1 MTNEERKTALL
12 DLWHDIAMDRDLQVH
27 LRLKASEHEARALG
41 LIGNDPGITILNEP
55 DQTEK
60 ELKKLTI
67 RQLEAI
73 ALASDE
79 TLGKTT
85 APEGAETQSKRKD
98 DQTIV
103 DGSSTPENARKTPNT
118 ANGQTE
124 AQK

>member
-12 DLWHDIAMDRDLQVH
+12 DLWHNIATDKSLQVH

-67 RQLEAI
+67 RQLEAL

-79 TLGKTT
+79 TLGKSTS
-85 APEGAETQSKRKD
+85 PEGAETQSQDKNAITTTTEVKA
-98 DQTIV
+98 
-103 DGSSTPENARKTPNT
+103 PENASKGPNT
-118 ANGQTE
+118 ANGQME
-124 AQK
+124 AKK

>member
-12 DLWHDIAMDRDLQVH
+12 DLWHNIATDKSLQVH

-73 ALASDE
+73 AMASDE

-85 APEGAETQSKRKD
+85 APEGAETQSQGENDTTPTTEVKA
-98 DQTIV
+98 
-103 DGSSTPENARKTPNT
+103 PENASKGPNT
-118 ANGQTE
+118 ANGQNE
-124 AQK
+124 VQK

>member
-12 DLWHDIAMDRDLQVH
+12 DLWHNIATDKSLQVH

-85 APEGAETQSKRKD
+85 APEGAETQSQGKND
-98 DQTIV
+98 
-103 DGSSTPENARKTPNT
+103 KTPVKQDTAPVKGPKEAIT
-118 ANGQTE
+118 ANAQKE

>member
-12 DLWHDIAMDRDLQVH
+12 DLWHDIAMDYSLQVS

-41 LIGNDPGITILNEP
+41 LIGNEPGITILNEP

-79 TLGKTT
+79 TIGKSTT
-85 APEGAETQSKRKD
+85 PEGAETQSKSKND
-98 DQTIV
+98 
-103 DGSSTPENARKTPNT
+103 KTPVQEDKTPVKGSQGPIT
-118 ANGQTE
+118 AKGQKE

>member
-12 DLWHDIAMDRDLQVH
+12 DLWHNIATDKSLQVH

-85 APEGAETQSKRKD
+85 APEGAETQSQGKND
-98 DQTIV
+98 
-103 DGSSTPENARKTPNT
+103 KTPVKQDTAPVKGPKEAIT
-118 ANGQTE
+118 ANAKKE

>member
-12 DLWHDIAMDRDLQVH
+12 DLWHNIATDKSLQVH

-85 APEGAETQSKRKD
+85 SPEGAETQSQSENDTTTATETKA
-98 DQTIV
+98 
-103 DGSSTPENARKTPNT
+103 PENASKGPNT
-118 ANGQTE
+118 ANSQNE
-124 AQK
+124 VQK

>member
-12 DLWHDIAMDRDLQVH
+12 DLWHNIATDTSLQVH

-67 RQLEAI
+67 RQLERI

-79 TLGKTT
+79 ALGKST
-85 APEGAETQSKRKD
+85 APEGAETQSKSK
-98 DQTIV
+98 
-103 DGSSTPENARKTPNT
+103 
-118 ANGQTE
+118 NGQTPVQKPNTPVKSHEAPKTATAKME

>member
-12 DLWHDIAMDRDLQVH
+12 DMWHNIAMDYSLQVS

-79 TLGKTT
+79 TIGKST
-85 APEGAETQSKRKD
+85 AQEGAETQSKDKNDR
-98 DQTIV
+98 TIV
-103 DGSSTPENARKTPNT
+103 QKTTTPDTTSKGPNT
-118 ANGQTE
+118 ANTQKE

>member
-12 DLWHDIAMDRDLQVH
+12 DLWHNIATDKSLQVH

-67 RQLEAI
+67 RQLEAL

-79 TLGKTT
+79 TLGKST
-85 APEGAETQSKRKD
+85 APEGAETQSQDKNDTTTATEVK
-98 DQTIV
+98 
-103 DGSSTPENARKTPNT
+103 TPENASKGPNT
-118 ANGQTE
+118 ANGQME
-124 AQK
+124 GKK